1 MIHLVNK
8 ICLAAV
14 WKKRKHLKINQK
26 QIIFLLELSAFLK
39 STYFIM
45 ISSSI
50 RRACKQLERLVFC
63 SVRSRLSCSDKQA
76 AIFNVITFDSKALAL
91 LLTLCKSLLIF
102 LFLKQMHFHMSIK
115 VSLTIQH
122 TAQNDFSDSWWGIC
136 EMRLLCSLR
145 IRVHNVKHT

>member
-1 MIHLVNK
+1 M
-8 ICLAAV
+8 
-14 WKKRKHLKINQK
+14 
-26 QIIFLLELSAFLK
+26 IFLLELSTFLK
-39 STYFIM
+39 STYFLT

-50 RRACKQLERLVFC
+50 RRAWKQLEQLVFC
-63 SVRSRLSCSDKQA
+63 LVRSCFSCSDKQA

-122 TAQNDFSDSWWGIC
+122 AAQNDFPDSWWGIC

-145 IRVHNVKHT
+145 ICVHNVKHT

>member
-1 MIHLVNK
+1 M
-8 ICLAAV
+8 AAV
-14 WKKRKHLKINQK
+14 WKKNLKINQN
-26 QIIFLLELSAFLK
+26 QIIFLLELSTFLK
-39 STYFIM
+39 STYFLT

-50 RRACKQLERLVFC
+50 RRAWKQLEQLVFC
-63 SVRSRLSCSDKQA
+63 LVRSCFSCSDKQA

-122 TAQNDFSDSWWGIC
+122 AAQNDFPDSWWGIC
-136 EMRLLCSLR
+136 ETRLLCSLR